1 MSACKSVVCWR
12 CGEHIEVGQTV
23 GDVGR
28 FSFYAGE
35 PAVVDHLGEFLYLH
49 GGHVLRFMTTEGL
62 PSWYREYQR
71 AEDRPPA
78 PVEGEPHDDPTEDER
93 FIAAALEA
101 TPSILDVIQVLLGAL
116 RAHSNLPVI
125 YESYAGIGPGVHTVK
140 GRVVFDTAVDG

>member
-12 CGEHIEVGQTV
+12 CGEHVNVGQVSKAGQT
-23 GDVGR
+23 
-28 FSFYAGE
+28 FYSAE
-35 PAVVDHLGEFLYLH
+35 ADTMELLGEFLFIH
-49 GGHVLRFMTTEGL
+49 EGHALEFTEDL
-62 PSWYREYQR
+62 PDCCREYR
-71 AEDRPPA
+71 RYLRPA

-140 GRVVFDTAVDG
+140 GRVVFDMAGDG